1 MLRKLIKYDLKW
13 QLKIITIYY
22 LLGFVLS
29 IIGRLFEFFP
39 DSTFFIVLTKIIK
52 GAAISLTI
60 TGIIN
65 CIIRSWVRITN
76 NLYKDES
83 LLTHTLPV
91 ETSLHYYSKIISVAI
106 LVFLSIGVLI
116 INLII
121 MYHSNE
127 LLDFIRQSFDLLE
140 NNYNLNPVG
149 LILLFGI
156 VILVEVFFI
165 IVCGFFGIIFG
176 YSHNN
181 KKLGKSFIYGL
192 VAYGI
197 CSVTSL
203 VIMMIFAIFNQNL
216 YNIIF
221 ENSLVISF
229 DTFKIIM
236 LLSIVLY
243 IIYGLVLI
251 VLSHK
256 KLNQG
261 VNID

>member
-91 ETSLHYYSKIISVAI
+91 ETSLHYY
-106 LVFLSIGVLI
+106 LR
-116 INLII
+116 II
-121 MYHSNE
+121 M
-127 LLDFIRQSFDLLE
+127 
-140 NNYNLNPVG
+140 
-149 LILLFGI
+149 
-156 VILVEVFFI
+156 
-165 IVCGFFGIIFG
+165 
-176 YSHNN
+176 
-181 KKLGKSFIYGL
+181 
-192 VAYGI
+192 
-197 CSVTSL
+197 
-203 VIMMIFAIFNQNL
+203 
-216 YNIIF
+216 
-221 ENSLVISF
+221 
-229 DTFKIIM
+229 
-236 LLSIVLY
+236 
-243 IIYGLVLI
+243 
-251 VLSHK
+251 
-256 KLNQG
+256 
-261 VNID
+261 